1 MVFRSWPERGGL
13 HVDAEGGARSGS
25 RAVVRYDRLTATE
38 RGKTV
43 GSKVVVTGAAQRV
56 AAVSAALK
64 NAGAE
69 VTAVDDLRGLEAVL
83 EGIKPGSLD
92 CYVQLPVQVAARGKT
107 VIERVRNFLED
118 GLISRFTASSTILP
132 SMSDGGRVVLVGGNT
147 PVEATAPDDQSA
159 RLALL
164 DVLAHAIQADKS
176 ATRIRVRV
184 LPHDESAEHVAAVA
198 LGGEPTREQALASLR
213 AREPEMSFADWRI
226 EVMGL
231 VNGEF

>member
-1 MVFRSWPERGGL
+1 M
-13 HVDAEGGARSGS
+13 
-25 RAVVRYDRLTATE
+25 
-38 RGKTV
+38 
-43 GSKVVVTGAAQRV
+43 

-64 NAGAE
+64 DAGAE
-69 VTAVDDLRGLEAVL
+69 VTAVDDLRSLEAVL
-83 EGIKPGSLD
+83 EGITPGSLD

-132 SMSDGGRVVLVGGNT
+132 AMSDGGRVVLVGGNT

-164 DVLAHAIQADKS
+164 DVLAHAIQADG
-176 ATRIRVRV
+176 ATTRIRIRR
-184 LPHDESAEHVAAVA
+184 LPNTESAEQIAAVA
-198 LGGEPTREQALASLR
+198 LGREPTREEALADLQ
-213 AREPEMSFADWRI
+213 AREPKMSFDDLRI